1 MIQMENYDEKLA
13 EVREIFKGDKFATEN
28 GMVIDE
34 IGDHYA
40 RCSVEIGDIHRNA
53 MGGVMG
59 GVHFTLADFAFAV
72 AANWQHMGTVALST
86 DIAFIGGVKGTKL
99 TAEAALV
106 KDGRSVACYRIT
118 VTDDLGNIVA
128 DVKTVGFHKVK

>member
-1 MIQMENYDEKLA
+1 MDNYSEKLA
-13 EVREIFKGDKFATEN
+13 EVREVFKNDKFATEN

-40 RCSVEIGDIHRNA
+40 KCSVKLTDIHRNA

-72 AANWQHMGTVALST
+72 ASNWQHMGTVALST
-86 DIAFIGGVKGTKL
+86 DIAFIGAVKGDSL
-99 TAEAALV
+99 TAEAHLI
-106 KDGRSVACYRIT
+106 KDGRSVNCYHIM
-118 VTDDLGNIVA
+118 VKDNLGNIVA
-128 DVKTVGFHKVK
+128 DVKTVGFHKC

>member
-1 MIQMENYDEKLA
+1 MENYDEKLA
-13 EVREIFKGDKFATEN
+13 EVRELFKGDKFATEN

-40 RCSVEIGDIHRNA
+40 KCSVKLTDIHRNA

-72 AANWQHMGTVALST
+72 ASNWQHMGTVALST
-86 DIAFIGGVKGTKL
+86 DIAFIGAVKGDSL
-99 TAEAALV
+99 TAVAELI
-106 KDGRSVACYRIT
+106 KDGRSVNCYHIM
-118 VTDDLGNIVA
+118 VKDNLGNIVA
-128 DVKTVGFHKVK
+128 DVKTVGFHKC

>member
-1 MIQMENYDEKLA
+1 MNTEYEEKIGK
-13 EVREIFKGDKFATEN
+13 VRELFKGDRFATDN

-40 RCSVEIGDIHRNA
+40 KCSVELKDIHKNA

-86 DIAFIGGVKGTKL
+86 DVAFIGAVKGSKL
-99 TAEAALV
+99 TAEAVLV
-106 KDGRSVACYRIT
+106 KNGRSVCCYHIT
-118 VTDDLGNIVA
+118 VKDDLGNIAA
-128 DVKTVGFHKVK
+128 DVKTVGFHKE

>member
-1 MIQMENYDEKLA
+1 MENYNEKLE

-40 RCSVEIGDIHRNA
+40 KCSVQLTDIHRNA

-72 AANWQHMGTVALST
+72 ASNWQHMGTVALST
-86 DIAFIGGVKGTKL
+86 DIAFIGAVKGDSL
-99 TAEAALV
+99 TAVAELI
-106 KDGRSVACYRIT
+106 KDGRSVNCYHIT
-118 VTDDLGNIVA
+118 VKDNLGNIVA
-128 DVKTVGFHKVK
+128 DVKTVGFHKC

>member
-1 MIQMENYDEKLA
+1 MNTEYEEKIGK
-13 EVREIFKGDKFATEN
+13 VRELFKGDRFATDN

-40 RCSVEIGDIHRNA
+40 KCSVELKDVHKNA

-86 DIAFIGGVKGTKL
+86 DVAFIGAVKGSKL
-99 TAEAALV
+99 TAEAVLV
-106 KDGRSVACYRIT
+106 KNGRSVCCYHIT
-118 VTDDLGNIVA
+118 VKDDLGNIAA
-128 DVKTVGFHKVK
+128 DVKTVGFHKE

>member
-1 MIQMENYDEKLA
+1 MINEYAEKLE
-13 EVREIFKGDKFATEN
+13 EVRRVFEGDRFATEN
-28 GMVIDE
+28 GMIIEE

-40 RCSVEIGDIHRNA
+40 KCSVEIKDIHRNA

-86 DIAFIGGVKGTKL
+86 DIAFIGAVKGTKL
-99 TAEAALV
+99 TAEATLI
-106 KDGRSVACYRIT
+106 KNGQSVACYHIM
-118 VTDDLGNIVA
+118 VTDELGNIAA
-128 DVKTVGFHKVK
+128 DVKTVGFHKC

>member
-1 MIQMENYDEKLA
+1 MNNEYAEKLE
-13 EVREIFKGDKFATEN
+13 EVRRVFEGDRFATEN
-28 GMVIDE
+28 GMIIEE

-40 RCSVEIGDIHRNA
+40 KCSVEIKDIHRNA

-86 DIAFIGGVKGTKL
+86 DIAFIGAVKGTKL
-99 TAEAALV
+99 TAEATLI
-106 KDGRSVACYRIT
+106 KNGRSVACYHIM
-118 VTDDLGNIVA
+118 VTDELGNIAA
-128 DVKTVGFHKVK
+128 DVKTVGFHKC

>member
-1 MIQMENYDEKLA
+1 MDNYNEKLQ
-13 EVREIFKGDKFATEN
+13 EVREVFRGDKFATEN

-34 IGDHYA
+34 IGNHYA
-40 RCSVEIGDIHRNA
+40 KCSVELTEIHRNA

-86 DIAFIGGVKGTKL
+86 DVAFIGVVKGDIL
-99 TAEAALV
+99 TAEAVLV
-106 KDGRSVACYRIT
+106 KDGRSVCCYHIT
-118 VTDDLGNIVA
+118 VKDNLGNIVA
-128 DVKTVGFHKVK
+128 DIKTVGFHKC

>member
-1 MIQMENYDEKLA
+1 MNGEYEEKIE
-13 EVREIFKGDKFATEN
+13 EVRATFMGDRFASEN
-28 GMVIDE
+28 GMVIEE

-40 RCSVEIGDIHRNA
+40 KCSVELQDIHRNA

-86 DIAFIGGVKGTKL
+86 DIAFIGAVKGTRL
-99 TAEAALV
+99 TAEAELI
-106 KDGRSVACYRIT
+106 KDGRSVCCYHIM
-118 VTDDLGNIVA
+118 VNDDLGNIAA
-128 DVKTVGFHKVK
+128 DVKTVGFHKR

>member
-1 MIQMENYDEKLA
+1 MSDLDK
-13 EVREIFKGDKFATEN
+13 VRELFQGDRFASVN

-40 RCSVEIGDIHRNA
+40 KCSVVINDNHRNA

-86 DIAFIGGVKGTKL
+86 DIAFIGAVKGNKL
-99 TAEAALV
+99 IAEAKLV
-106 KDGRSVACYRIT
+106 KDGRSVGCYHVEVR
-118 VTDDLGNIVA
+118 DDLGNIAA
-128 DVKTVGFHKVK
+128 DVKVVGFHKA

>member
-1 MIQMENYDEKLA
+1 MSDLDR
-13 EVREIFKGDKFATEN
+13 VRELFQGDRFASVN

-40 RCSVEIGDIHRNA
+40 KCSVTINDDHRNA

-86 DIAFIGGVKGTKL
+86 DIAFIGAVKGDRL
-99 TAEAALV
+99 TAEAKLI
-106 KDGRSVACYRIT
+106 KDGRSVSCYHVEVR
-118 VTDDLGNIVA
+118 DNLGNIAA
-128 DVKTVGFHKVK
+128 DVKVVGFHKA

>member
-1 MIQMENYDEKLA
+1 MENYNEKLA

-40 RCSVEIGDIHRNA
+40 KCSVQLTDIHRNA

-72 AANWQHMGTVALST
+72 ASNWQHMGTVALST
-86 DIAFIGGVKGTKL
+86 DIAFIGAVKGDSL
-99 TAEAALV
+99 TAEAELI
-106 KDGRSVACYRIT
+106 KDGRSVNCYHIM
-118 VTDDLGNIVA
+118 VKDNLGNIVA
-128 DVKTVGFHKVK
+128 DVKTVGFHKC

>member
-1 MIQMENYDEKLA
+1 MDNEYTEKLD
-13 EVREIFKGDKFATEN
+13 EVRAVFKGDKFASEN

-34 IGDHYA
+34 ISDHYA
-40 RCSVEIGDIHRNA
+40 KCSVVLSDIHRNA

-86 DIAFIGGVKGTKL
+86 DIAFIGAVKGSKL
-99 TAEAALV
+99 TAEAELI
-106 KDGRSVACYRIT
+106 KDGRSVCCYHII
-118 VTDDLGNIVA
+118 VTDDIGNIAA
-128 DVKTVGFHKVK
+128 DIKTVGFHKC

>member
-1 MIQMENYDEKLA
+1 MEDYSEKLA
-13 EVREIFKGDKFATEN
+13 EVREIFRGDRFATEN

-40 RCSVEIGDIHRNA
+40 KCSVELGSVHRNA

-86 DIAFIGGVKGTKL
+86 DIAFIGAVKGSRL
-99 TAEAALV
+99 TAEAELI
-106 KDGRSVACYRIT
+106 KDGRSVCCYHIM
-118 VTDDLGNIVA
+118 VTDELGNIAA
-128 DVKTVGFHKVK
+128 DVKTVGFHKC

>member
-1 MIQMENYDEKLA
+1 MENYNEKLA

-40 RCSVEIGDIHRNA
+40 KCSVQLTDVHRNA

-72 AANWQHMGTVALST
+72 ASNWQKMGTVALST
-86 DIAFIGGVKGTKL
+86 DIAFIGTVKGDSL
-99 TAEAALV
+99 TAVAELV
-106 KDGRSVACYRIT
+106 KDGRSVNCYHIT
-118 VTDDLGNIVA
+118 VKDNLGNIVA
-128 DVKTVGFHKVK
+128 DVKTVGFHKC

>member
-1 MIQMENYDEKLA
+1 MENYSEKLA
-13 EVREIFKGDKFATEN
+13 EVREVFRGDRFATEN
-28 GMVIDE
+28 GMIIDE

-40 RCSVEIGDIHRNA
+40 KCSVQLTEIHRNA

-86 DIAFIGGVKGTKL
+86 DIAFIGAVKGESL
-99 TAEAALV
+99 TAEAVLV
-106 KDGRSVACYRIT
+106 KDGRSVCCYHIT
-118 VTDDLGNIVA
+118 VKDNLGNIAA
-128 DVKTVGFHKVK
+128 DVKTVGFHKC

>member
-1 MIQMENYDEKLA
+1 MDISFEAQLPAVRKLF
-13 EVREIFKGDKFATEN
+13 EGDRFATEN

-40 RCSVEIGDIHRNA
+40 KCSVVLTDTHRNA

-86 DIAFIGGVKGTKL
+86 DISFIGAVKGNVL
-99 TAEAALV
+99 TAEAV
-106 KDGRSVACYRIT
+106 MIKNGRSVACYHVT
-118 VTDDLGNIVA
+118 VTDDLGNLAA
-128 DVKTVGFHKVK
+128 DVKIIGFHKA

>member
-1 MIQMENYDEKLA
+1 MENYNEKLA

-40 RCSVEIGDIHRNA
+40 KCSVQLTDIHRNA

-72 AANWQHMGTVALST
+72 ASNWQHMGTVALST
-86 DIAFIGGVKGTKL
+86 DIAFIGAVKGDSL
-99 TAEAALV
+99 TAVAELI
-106 KDGRSVACYRIT
+106 KDGRSVNCYHIT
-118 VTDDLGNIVA
+118 VKDNLGNIVA
-128 DVKTVGFHKVK
+128 DVKTVGFHKC

>member
-1 MIQMENYDEKLA
+1 MENYDEKLA

-40 RCSVEIGDIHRNA
+40 KCSVKLTDIHRNA

-72 AANWQHMGTVALST
+72 ASNWQHMGTVALST
-86 DIAFIGGVKGTKL
+86 DIAFIGAVKGDIL
-99 TAEAALV
+99 TAEAELI
-106 KDGRSVACYRIT
+106 KDGRSVNCYHIM
-118 VTDDLGNIVA
+118 VKDNLGNIVA
-128 DVKTVGFHKVK
+128 DVKTVGFHKC

>member
-1 MIQMENYDEKLA
+1 MENYNEKLV

-40 RCSVEIGDIHRNA
+40 KCSVQLTDVHRNA

-72 AANWQHMGTVALST
+72 ASNWQKMGTVALST
-86 DIAFIGGVKGTKL
+86 DIAFIGAVKGDSL
-99 TAEAALV
+99 TAVAELV
-106 KDGRSVACYRIT
+106 KDGRSVNCYHIT
-118 VTDDLGNIVA
+118 VKDNLGNIVA
-128 DVKTVGFHKVK
+128 DVKTVGFHKC

>member
-1 MIQMENYDEKLA
+1 MDNSFEAQLPA
-13 EVREIFKGDKFATEN
+13 VRKMFEGDRFATEN

-40 RCSVEIGDIHRNA
+40 KCSVVLTDTHRNA

-86 DIAFIGGVKGTKL
+86 DIGFIGAVKGSSL
-99 TAEAALV
+99 TAEAVLV
-106 KDGRSVACYRIT
+106 KNGRSVACYHVT
-118 VTDDLGNIVA
+118 VTDDLGNLAA
-128 DVKTVGFHKVK
+128 DVKIIGFHKA

>member
-1 MIQMENYDEKLA
+1 MENYDEKLA
-13 EVREIFKGDKFATEN
+13 EVRELFKGDKFATEN

-40 RCSVEIGDIHRNA
+40 KCSVKLTDIHRNA

-72 AANWQHMGTVALST
+72 ASNWQHMGTVALST
-86 DIAFIGGVKGTKL
+86 DIAFIGAVKGNSL
-99 TAEAALV
+99 TAVAELV
-106 KDGRSVACYRIT
+106 KDGRSVNCYHIT
-118 VTDDLGNIVA
+118 VKDNLGNIVA
-128 DVKTVGFHKVK
+128 DVKTVGFHKC

>member
-1 MIQMENYDEKLA
+1 MEDYSEKLA

-28 GMVIDE
+28 GMIIDE

-40 RCSVEIGDIHRNA
+40 KCSVKLTDIHRNA

-72 AANWQHMGTVALST
+72 ASNWQHMGTVALST
-86 DIAFIGGVKGTKL
+86 DIAFIGSVKGDSL
-99 TAEAALV
+99 TAVAELI
-106 KDGRSVACYRIT
+106 KDGRSVNCYHIT
-118 VTDDLGNIVA
+118 VKDNLGNIVA
-128 DVKTVGFHKVK
+128 DVKTVGFHKC

>member
-1 MIQMENYDEKLA
+1 MTDLEK
-13 EVREIFKGDKFATEN
+13 VRELFLNDHFASGN

-40 RCSVEIGDIHRNA
+40 KCSVEINESHLNA

-72 AANWQHMGTVALST
+72 ASNWQDMGSTVALST
-86 DIAFIGGVKGTKL
+86 DIAFIGAVRGGKL
-99 TAEAALV
+99 IAEAKMV
-106 KDGRSVACYRIT
+106 KDGRSVNCYR
-118 VTDDLGNIVA
+118 VEVRDDLGNIAA
-128 DVKTVGFHKVK
+128 DVKIVGFHKK

>member
-1 MIQMENYDEKLA
+1 MDNYNEKLQ
-13 EVREIFKGDKFATEN
+13 EVRDIFRNDKFATEN

-40 RCSVEIGDIHRNA
+40 KCSVQLTEIHRNA

-72 AANWQHMGTVALST
+72 AANWQHMGIVALST
-86 DIAFIGGVKGTKL
+86 DVSFIGAVRGDSL
-99 TAEAALV
+99 TAEAILI
-106 KDGRSVACYRIT
+106 KDGRSVCCYHIT
-118 VTDDLGNIVA
+118 VKDNLGNIAA
-128 DVKTVGFHKVK
+128 DIKTLGFRK

>member
-1 MIQMENYDEKLA
+1 MENYNEKLA

-40 RCSVEIGDIHRNA
+40 KCSVQLTDIHRNA

-72 AANWQHMGTVALST
+72 ASNWQHMGTVALST
-86 DIAFIGGVKGTKL
+86 DIAFIGAVKGDSL
-99 TAEAALV
+99 TAVAELI
-106 KDGRSVACYRIT
+106 KDGRSVNCYHIK
-118 VTDDLGNIVA
+118 VKDNLGNIVA
-128 DVKTVGFHKVK
+128 DIKTVGFHKC

>member
-1 MIQMENYDEKLA
+1 MNEEL
-13 EVREIFKGDKFATEN
+13 ERVREQFSKDRFATEN

-40 RCSVEIGDIHRNA
+40 KCSVELKDIHRNA

-72 AANWQHMGTVALST
+72 ASNWQHMGTVALST
-86 DIAFIGGVKGTKL
+86 DIAFIGSVKGNKL
-99 TAEAALV
+99 TAEATLV
-106 KDGRSVACYRIT
+106 KDGRSVNCYNIR
-118 VTDDLGNIVA
+118 VTDDLGNIA
-128 DVKTVGFHKVK
+128 AEVKIVGFHVNPPKK